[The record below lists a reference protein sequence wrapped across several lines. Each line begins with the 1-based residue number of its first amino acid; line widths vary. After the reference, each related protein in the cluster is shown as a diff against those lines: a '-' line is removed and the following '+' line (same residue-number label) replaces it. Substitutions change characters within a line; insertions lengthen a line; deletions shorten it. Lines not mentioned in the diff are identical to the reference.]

1 MKKALLFDFD
11 GVLVNT
17 AEIWYSVY
25 KESNPNLEYTTFQ
38 AMSDGNFIEAV
49 RDGIQAGT
57 FVLDPDYKNKYH
69 AKLTEEKVQEALGGI
84 IRKFSNSHKI
94 FIVSSGSEDVIKDYL
109 RSQELLEHF
118 TQVLGYESHLS
129 KEEKIKHILNTHI
142 VEPHDAVMI
151 TDTSGDVLEAKPTGV
166 KTIGV
171 LWGLHDEE
179 MLRIVNPEKIVKTP
193 SELEMAIEELLQ

>member
-1 MKKALLFDFD
+1 M
-11 GVLVNT
+11 
-17 AEIWYSVY
+17 
-25 KESNPNLEYTTFQ
+25 
-38 AMSDGNFIEAV
+38 
-49 RDGIQAGT
+49 
-57 FVLDPDYKNKYH
+57 
-69 AKLTEEKVQEALGGI
+69 
-84 IRKFSNSHKI
+84 
-94 FIVSSGSEDVIKDYL
+94 
-109 RSQELLEHF
+109 
-118 TQVLGYESHLS
+118 
-129 KEEKIKHILNTHI
+129 